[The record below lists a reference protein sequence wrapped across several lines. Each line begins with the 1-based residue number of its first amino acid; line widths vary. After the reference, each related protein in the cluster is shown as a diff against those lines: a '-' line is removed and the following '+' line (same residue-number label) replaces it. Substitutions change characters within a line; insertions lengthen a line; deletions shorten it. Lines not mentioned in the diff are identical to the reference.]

1 MKRKLLFI
9 LSMMITNFMMA
20 QKSALLTDFRF
31 IVNDTQE
38 FPNFFENEDLT
49 TDVLNIG
56 LELIKEKLLV
66 DDIKTHQLREIEY
79 SFTPPFRD
87 NLNNIDRNKHDYFI
101 AITSSAGMHTSAKG
115 FKTYVVYAKVRIENE
130 NGDTLFLNKKRANF
144 NLRYE
149 EGVLYNEAVID
160 KSDFKNFYTK
170 LLKKT
175 FLEEPDGLQ
184 DTFLKPTIVVYNGFM
199 NRAET
204 TIFVQN
210 KRAFSKELLIK
221 DTLEILPFFKVKSY
235 PISRNGTIRVQD
247 FVDILRFRKE
257 FILKDKK
264 QKTRLKIISTYEEA
278 TDYETKVRYIKS
290 AKLEIKSRK
299 NNSVLEFYPNE
310 NTSWVYTLEWT
321 VSETE
326 SYQLLANA
334 YTNYVEILSPRGLI
348 GIIQLPSS
356 GNKLL
361 DVEDKE
367 FVAYYK
373 SGLTKTTKTDLDYLF
388 AFFLMANEFMAEVD
402 TLK

>member
-1 MKRKLLFI
+1 
-9 LSMMITNFMMA
+9 
-20 QKSALLTDFRF
+20 
-31 IVNDTQE
+31 
-38 FPNFFENEDLT
+38 
-49 TDVLNIG
+49 
-56 LELIKEKLLV
+56 
-66 DDIKTHQLREIEY
+66 
-79 SFTPPFRD
+79 
-87 NLNNIDRNKHDYFI
+87 
-101 AITSSAGMHTSAKG
+101 MHTSAKG